1 VQAAERYIDPART
14 VPLVVGDYQ
23 AVGPTL
29 GPLGLGE
36 PQVLPADA

>member
-1 VQAAERYIDPART
+1 
-14 VPLVVGDYQ
+14 VGDYHT
-23 AVGPTL
+23 VGPSL